1 MPAVARLSRSL
12 ALTAEELDELL
23 ATSWNMRLATQG
35 PGHRIN
41 VTPLWF
47 VWVGGR
53 IYTFCRGQKVV
64 NLRRNPHA
72 TVLVDRNERFPEL
85 QGAMLQGTA
94 TILDDAQAEAADAH
108 LSEARALMGRKYNG
122 GYGRPPQTDPPPFP
136 GTATG
141 STWRWVVFV
150 PINVVTW
157 DNTKL

>member
-1 MPAVARLSRSL
+1 MMPAVARLSRSL

-53 IYTFCRGQKVV
+53 IYTFCRGQKVA
-64 NLRRNPHA
+64 NLRRNPIA

-85 QGAMLQGTA
+85 QGAMLQGRA
-94 TILDDAQAEAADAH
+94 TVLEDAAAEEADPDLAAAKEQMAD
-108 LSEARALMGRKYNG
+108 KYAG
-122 GYGRPPQTDPPPFP
+122 GHGEE
-136 GTATG
+136 
-141 STWRWVVFV
+141 
-150 PINVVTW
+150 
-157 DNTKL
+157 